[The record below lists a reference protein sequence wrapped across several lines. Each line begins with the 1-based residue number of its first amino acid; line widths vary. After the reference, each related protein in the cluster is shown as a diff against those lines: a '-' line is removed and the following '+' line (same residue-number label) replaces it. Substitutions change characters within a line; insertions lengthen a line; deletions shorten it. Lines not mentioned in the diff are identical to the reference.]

1 MRKNIDSGF
10 RPPPQRALGNE
21 RCSVAIAE
29 LLATVALVLGTLM
42 AATAVSVGIAR
53 AGVAD
58 GVIGHEGSLF
68 GIALLLGLVFLGI
81 GSLSGP
87 IGRKREN
94 R

>member
-1 MRKNIDSGF
+1 
-10 RPPPQRALGNE
+10 
-21 RCSVAIAE
+21 
-29 LLATVALVLGTLM
+29 M

>member
-1 MRKNIDSGF
+1 MRKDIDSGF

-29 LLATVALVLGTLM
+29 LLATIALVLGTLL

-68 GIALLLGLVFLGI
+68 GIALVLGLVLLGA
-81 GSLSGP
+81 GSLSVP
-87 IGRKREN
+87 TGRRRKN

>member
-1 MRKNIDSGF
+1 MRKNMDSGF

-21 RCSVAIAE
+21 RGSVAVAE
-29 LLATVALVLGTLM
+29 LLATVALVLCTLT

-68 GIALLLGLVFLGI
+68 GIALLLGLVLLGI
-81 GSLSGP
+81 GSFSATT
-87 IGRKREN
+87 GRKPKN
-94 R
+94 H